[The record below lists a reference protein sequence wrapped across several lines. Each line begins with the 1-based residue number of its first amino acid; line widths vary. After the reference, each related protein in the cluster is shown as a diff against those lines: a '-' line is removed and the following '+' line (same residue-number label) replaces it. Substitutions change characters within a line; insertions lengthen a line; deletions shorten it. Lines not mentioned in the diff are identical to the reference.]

1 MTVRVETTSDADEW
15 DACVEQS
22 PQTGFFHQHD
32 ALATLADHFDAR
44 LHTLVGYVGQ
54 EPVGVFP
61 VFGLERGPLWV
72 AASQP
77 PGVEINTGPA
87 LLNHE
92 KLKQRKAEKRH
103 RKFLSGCMEFVEEVL
118 DPDYCKIATTDRYD
132 DVRPLVNHGLDVR
145 PSYTYV
151 LDLEPGAEE
160 LMAQFSSDAR
170 SNVRNTDEDRYEI
183 REGGVEEVA
192 RIVSFVRRRYDEQDE
207 DHYLDA
213 DLATDLYETLGDEAV
228 RPYVCEVDG
237 EVESGLLALEYGDT
251 VYRWQGGPR
260 PRVDVPV
267 NDLLDWRVIRDAVER
282 DLARYDLVGAM
293 LPRLC
298 EYKAK
303 FGPEPRPVYLAE
315 RRNLT
320 AKLASE
326 TYRGLRTLRGLQ
338 TFRGLSLTD

>member
-1 MTVRVETTSDADEW
+1 MTVRVETTTDAEEW
-15 DACVEQS
+15 DSCVDRS
-22 PQTGFFHQHD
+22 PQTGFFHQYD

-44 LHTLVGYVGQ
+44 FHTLIGYVGQ

-61 VFGLERGPLWV
+61 AFALERGPFRV

-77 PGVEINTGPA
+77 PGVEINAGPA

-118 DPDYCKIATTDRYD
+118 DPDYLKIATTDRYD
-132 DVRPLVNHGLDVR
+132 DVRPLVNHGLNVR

-151 LDLEPGAEE
+151 LDLEPGTEE

-170 SNVRNTDEDRYEI
+170 SNVRNTDESRYEI
-183 REGGVEEVA
+183 REGGVEEI
-192 RIVSFVRRRYDEQDE
+192 REIVSFVQRRYAEQGE

-213 DLATDLYETLGDEAV
+213 ALVADLRETLGEDAV
-228 RPYVCEVDG
+228 RPYVCTVDG
-237 EVESGLLALEYGDT
+237 EIASGLLVLEYGDT

-267 NDLLDWRVIRDAVER
+267 NDLLDWRVIRDAVDR
-282 DLARYDLVGAM
+282 GLARYDLVGAM

-303 FGPEPRPVYLAE
+303 FGADPEPVYLAE
-315 RRNLT
+315 RRTLPV
-320 AKLASE
+320 KLASE
-326 TYRGLRTLRGLQ
+326 TYSRLETLRE
-338 TFRGLSLTD
+338 RIPRTDE